1 MIFRNW
7 TGLCKKEKADD
18 YIHHLHQDTFQEIEK
33 IDGFIKASILKKE
46 LPEGVE
52 FLVITEW
59 QSLDAIKQFAGS
71 DYDTAVVPQIV
82 RDMMVR
88 FDEKVRHYEII

>member
-1 MIFRNW
+1 MISRNW
-7 TGLCKKEKADD
+7 TGLCKKEKAAD
-18 YIHHLHQDTFQEIEK
+18 YILHLHQDTFQEIEK
-33 IDGFIKASILKKE
+33 IDGFIKASILKRE

-59 QSLDAIKQFAGS
+59 QSIDAIKQFAGA

-82 RDMMVR
+82 RDMMIR
-88 FDEKVRHYEII
+88 FDEKVRHYEIM